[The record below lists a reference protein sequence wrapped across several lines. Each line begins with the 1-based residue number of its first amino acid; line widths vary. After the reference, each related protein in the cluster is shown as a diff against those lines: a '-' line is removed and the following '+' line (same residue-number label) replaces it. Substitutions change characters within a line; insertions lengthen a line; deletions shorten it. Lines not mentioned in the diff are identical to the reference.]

1 MVHLCHLYIFSI
13 IHHLRPQSD
22 RWLLNPSTIYS
33 PLTMVS
39 LSKVRHYKPE
49 EIDIKKLVEKA
60 DQIFHKW
67 PFEWQLDV
75 PRVVLCGEDVVV
87 DVGTGSG
94 KTLCFSLPLL
104 LDEMGTEIILTISPL
119 TVLMID
125 QVKLFKQQRDLTDL
139 ASRPTQRIFLQLL
152 FVQKI

>member
-1 MVHLCHLYIFSI
+1 
-13 IHHLRPQSD
+13 
-22 RWLLNPSTIYS
+22 
-33 PLTMVS
+33 MVS
-39 LSKVRHYKPE
+39 LSKVRRYKPE

-60 DQIFHKW
+60 DQIFHKQ

-75 PRVVLCGEDVVV
+75 PRAVLCGEDVVV

-104 LDEMGTEIILTISPL
+104 LDETGTEIILTISPL
-119 TVLMID
+119 TALMID

-152 FVQKI
+152 FVQKL